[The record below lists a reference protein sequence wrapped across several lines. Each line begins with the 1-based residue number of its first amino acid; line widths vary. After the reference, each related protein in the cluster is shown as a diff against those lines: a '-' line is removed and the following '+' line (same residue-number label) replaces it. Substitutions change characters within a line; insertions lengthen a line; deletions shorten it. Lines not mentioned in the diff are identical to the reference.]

1 MFEKIIF
8 RHFQILCTLFVTSM
22 FVISV
27 NLLRCFTFRLFDES
41 LRWLMANGRLGEAE
55 KVVRKAAKMNKL
67 SFDQVIGIVKAKMR
81 EMEALDK
88 ENGVI
93 LVASDSDAVTE
104 TYIPKNTEVKKYSMI
119 DILRDRLI
127 LINSIVIWF
136 VW

>member
-1 MFEKIIF
+1 
-8 RHFQILCTLFVTSM
+8 
-22 FVISV
+22 
-27 NLLRCFTFRLFDES
+27 
-41 LRWLMANGRLGEAE
+41 MANGRLGEAE

-93 LVASDSDAVTE
+93 LVASDSDAVIE

>member
-1 MFEKIIF
+1 
-8 RHFQILCTLFVTSM
+8 
-22 FVISV
+22 
-27 NLLRCFTFRLFDES
+27 
-41 LRWLMANGRLGEAE
+41 MANGRLGEAE

>member
-1 MFEKIIF
+1 
-8 RHFQILCTLFVTSM
+8 
-22 FVISV
+22 
-27 NLLRCFTFRLFDES
+27 
-41 LRWLMANGRLGEAE
+41 MANGRLGEAE
-55 KVVRKAAKMNKL
+55 KVVRKAAKINKL

-93 LVASDSDAVTE
+93 LVASDSDAVIE